1 MKEIIIHKLPLPT
14 KVRAM
19 TIPDSNGDFTVI
31 LNSNLSDPIQ
41 RGALAHELR
50 HIDLDHFYNEDYVA
64 QNEFEVVN
72 TIDPAEDHIDLE
84 PDEMPSVSTSDQKP
98 AFSEP
103 AGQESFNQPACAQFA
118 SQLSRSTPLSS
129 PMESQSQAGLDG
141 AVPSGSDSQHALL
154 KDPPPDKVLL
164 PTSVFR
170 NGKQVAMLVA
180 RRRPLDELL
189 EKKPDQL
196 PNRPL

>member
-1 MKEIIIHKLPLPT
+1 
-14 KVRAM
+14 M

-72 TIDPAEDHIDLE
+72 TMDPAEDYNAFE
-84 PDEMPSVSTSDQKP
+84 PGGRLSASASDQKP

-103 AGQESFNQPACAQFA
+103 ASPEGFNQPACAQSA
-118 SQLSRSTPLSS
+118 SLLSRSMPLSS
-129 PMESQSQAGLDG
+129 PAGDRSQADLDG
-141 AVPSGSDSQHALL
+141 SAASSKSDYENVSL
-154 KDPPPDKVLL
+154 KDPPSDKVLL

-189 EKKPDQL
+189 EKEPVHL
-196 PNRPL
+196 LHRPL